1 MNSIT
6 QALLLALLVALPLS
20 AAPVLSSARTAGA
33 PQTASDA
40 SALPAVL
47 ITGASTG
54 IGRRTA
60 EHLAKNGF
68 FVYAGARKDKDM
80 AELNE
85 LENVQAIRLD
95 VTSPEQI
102 AAAVKTV
109 EEAGR
114 GLHGLINN
122 AGVVVMA
129 PLTEVTE
136 EDLDFQMDV
145 NVFGPY
151 RVTKAFSELLI
162 ENGGRVS
169 TTGSISGVLTWGL
182 GGPYTMSKH
191 AIEAY
196 TDCLAAELE
205 PLGVRCS
212 VVDPGNFRSRIFDS
226 MVERMK
232 AKGYTGKGSRYEERF
247 RGILEDGI
255 DRSNEADP
263 LPVAEA
269 FLHAMKSESPKLRY
283 LVTPNEN
290 QANRTIQAVLR
301 RAVELN
307 RDQKHELS
315 REQLHQLLD
324 RTLDAEGQ

>member
-1 MNSIT
+1 M
-6 QALLLALLVALPLS
+6 
-20 AAPVLSSARTAGA
+20 
-33 PQTASDA
+33 
-40 SALPAVL
+40 
-47 ITGASTG
+47 
-54 IGRRTA
+54 
-60 EHLAKNGF
+60 
-68 FVYAGARKDKDM
+68 
-80 AELNE
+80 
-85 LENVQAIRLD
+85 
-95 VTSPEQI
+95 
-102 AAAVKTV
+102 
-109 EEAGR
+109 
-114 GLHGLINN
+114 
-122 AGVVVMA
+122 
-129 PLTEVTE
+129 
-136 EDLDFQMDV
+136 
-145 NVFGPY
+145 
-151 RVTKAFSELLI
+151 TKAFSELLI